1 MHIQRIAPPLRRHLR
16 AWSMGYEASSTTTVF
31 FSPTSRLRS
40 AMLDRELVVQDDD
53 DATQCNTYTH
63 RRSEGTWLCKRW
75 RKFLSLFACR
85 TRTQIKASYSR
96 WQRRSCWMLDP
107 KQPNHA
113 HPKMIQPES
122 KPMIQTDGDRPYFSV
137 ASFDRIGNIWPE
149 SNQTQPM
156 LSPKRY

>member
-1 MHIQRIAPPLRRHLR
+1 
-16 AWSMGYEASSTTTVF
+16 
-31 FSPTSRLRS
+31 
-40 AMLDRELVVQDDD
+40 
-53 DATQCNTYTH
+53 
-63 RRSEGTWLCKRW
+63 
-75 RKFLSLFACR
+75 
-85 TRTQIKASYSR
+85 
-96 WQRRSCWMLDP
+96 MLDP